1 MSKNILYALIIMA
14 IAVVVLIFNKGDVDV
29 NLLITK
35 VTGLKSIVFLV
46 FMGVGVSIGV
56 LLK

>member
-14 IAVVVLIFNKGDVDV
+14 IAVVILIFNKRDVDV
-29 NLLITK
+29 NLLITR

-46 FMGVGVSIGV
+46 FMGVGVAIGV

>member
-14 IAVVVLIFNKGDVDV
+14 IAVVILIFNKGDVDV
-29 NLLITK
+29 NLLITR

-46 FMGVGVSIGV
+46 FMGVGVAIGV